1 MAEKGL
7 SVTSEHKATPL
18 LKRKGKWL
26 WALATLFVA
35 GWMFVLGLMIGRGTA
50 PIPVDAF
57 ELSDELARLK
67 DALIQKEQ
75 AKVAVGQPLDTEQ
88 NKNIDLGF
96 FEELK
101 KGQTQIPKQLG
112 QMPAQPPRTPAPAKA
127 PATAKTADGQSR
139 PAEKTADAQSV
150 PAEKTADGQSRPAV
164 PRTEERKAA
173 PPKTPAKTVVAADSA
188 KSRVVAPEPP
198 APSVSSPVA
207 PVASA
212 APVKAAP
219 AVGGS
224 KNGRYTIQ
232 VAAVK
237 DASSADKI
245 VTTLRGKNFPAYQL
259 RGETPGQGVWY
270 RVRVGAFSDRASA
283 EAMRT
288 KLGQEKIQGI
298 VVATP

>member
-1 MAEKGL
+1 MGSGRVEKGF
-7 SVTSEHKATPL
+7 SVSSEHKVTPL
-18 LKRKGKWL
+18 MTLKGKWL
-26 WALATLFVA
+26 WAVATLFVA

-75 AKVAVGQPLDTEQ
+75 AKVAVGQPLETEE

-112 QMPAQPPRTPAPAKA
+112 QMPAQPPKTVAQAKA
-127 PATAKTADGQSR
+127 PAVAK
-139 PAEKTADAQSV
+139 K
-150 PAEKTADGQSRPAV
+150 ADGQSRPAV
-164 PRTEERKAA
+164 QRKEEHKA
-173 PPKTPAKTVVAADSA
+173 PSPKTPAKTVVTADSA
-188 KSRVVAPEPP
+188 KSKAAASAEPL
-198 APSVSSPVA
+198 APSASMPAAS
-207 PVASA
+207 VASA

-219 AVGGS
+219 VKADPVKADPADERT
-224 KNGRYTIQ
+224 KNSRYTIQ

-237 DASSADKI
+237 DAPSADKM
-245 VTTLRGKNFPAYQL
+245 VTALRGKNFPAYQL
-259 RGETPGQGVWY
+259 RGEIPGKGVWY
-270 RVRVGAFSDRASA
+270 RVRVGAFRDRASA
-283 EAMRT
+283 EAMRA
-288 KLGQEKIQGI
+288 KLGRQKIQGI